1 MLLWVIMAALAALA
15 SLSVLVPLYRGR
27 GQRTAA
33 GTPAASIYR
42 DQLGEVDRD
51 LDRGLIGAT
60 EADAARTEIS
70 RRLIRAGD
78 ASASEAPE
86 AGQRTRRIAGLAAL
100 VAMPVLAVGLYVLL
114 GSPELPDQPLA
125 ARLSAPPEEQDLP
138 TLVARI
144 EKHLATS
151 PKDGEGWAVIGPVYV
166 RQGRYAD
173 AVRAFANALDLLG
186 ENATLEADLGD
197 AIVRLNEGVVVSD
210 ARAAFERA
218 NKLDPQAVR
227 PRFYLALALT
237 QDGKKPEA
245 LAAWRELLKGA
256 PANAPWVPVAE
267 RALASLDGG
276 PGNTAAGP
284 TEADAKAAS
293 GMSPE
298 ERSAMIEGM
307 VQQLAARLESKPM
320 DAEGWAQLVRSYM
333 VLGRTEDA
341 RAALDKARSAL
352 AGMPEHLGMVD
363 AAARQAGL
371 TQ

>member
-33 GTPAASIYR
+33 GAPAASIYR

-51 LDRGLIGAT
+51 LDRGLIGET

-70 RRLIRAGD
+70 RRLIRAGET
-78 ASASEAPE
+78 SASEKAA
-86 AGQRTRRIAGLAAL
+86 AGDRPRRIAGLVAL
-100 VAMPVLAVGLYVLL
+100 VAMPLLAVGLYVLL
-114 GSPELPDQPLA
+114 GSPGLPDQPLA
-125 ARLSAPPEEQDLP
+125 ARLSVPPEQQDLP

-144 EKHLATS
+144 EAHLAAE

-186 ENATLEADLGD
+186 ENAALQADLGD
-197 AIVRLNEGVVVSD
+197 AIVRLNEGVVTSD

-237 QDGKKPEA
+237 QDGKKAEA
-245 LAAWRELLKGA
+245 LAAWRDLLKGA
-256 PANAPWVPVAE
+256 PASAPWVPIAE
-267 RALASLDGG
+267 RAMAKLEAPPDSAT
-276 PGNTAAGP
+276 PGP
-284 TEADAKAAS
+284 TEADVEAAA
-293 GMSPE
+293 GMTPE
-298 ERSAMIEGM
+298 DRSAMIEGM
-307 VQQLAARLESKPM
+307 VGQLAARLEAEPK
-320 DAEGWAQLVRSYM
+320 DAEGWARLVRSYM
-333 VLGRTEDA
+333 VLGRADDA
-341 RAALDKARSAL
+341 RAALAKARTAL
-352 AGMPEHLGMVD
+352 AGE
-363 AAARQAGL
+363 AARLATVDRAAKEAGL
-371 TQ
+371 TE